1 MLHIKNKKYTF
12 KEPTSGLDAF
22 FCLDLVGTMR
32 KQADKGR
39 TIICT
44 IHQPSTQIF
53 ESFDTLC
60 LLCEGKLAYFGP
72 TKECLTFFA
81 T

>member
-1 MLHIKNKKYTF
+1 
-12 KEPTSGLDAF
+12 
-22 FCLDLVGTMR
+22 MR